1 VLPAKQKDD
10 ELPLFSDM
18 QKVERENFLLEP
30 SEDFDDSIGNAYK
43 CHSPPS
49 LYSPIVLLI
58 CFYYLPFLILS
69 FFPSAKLS
77 YFSEV
82 KLGVSIPARGE
93 SHDLLDVDGDKN
105 DCEWYAH

>member
-1 VLPAKQKDD
+1 MTQSVMLINVIL
-10 ELPLFSDM
+10 LPLLLSHSIAYL
-18 QKVERENFLLEP
+18 FLLLTI
-30 SEDFDDSIGNAYK
+30 FN
-43 CHSPPS
+43 
-49 LYSPIVLLI
+49 
-58 CFYYLPFLILS
+58 FFLS

-77 YFSEV
+77 YFPEV